1 MKKWRG
7 TTLAALA
14 ALLLLGAAC
23 GNQDTPQQN
32 EADAVQVTDLVAS
45 ETEKPQSQE
54 SEMTQTEANKQVL
67 PKPSFSAS
75 ARPEAVEGQMV
86 TAGVYSLLGAAE
98 VNGRQGVCCENGSY
112 WVSGSASLAKYDE
125 DWNLIAENKD
135 PFKGYDREIS
145 EVYTYEVSSVQ
156 GDAASE

>member
-14 ALLLLGAAC
+14 ALLLFGAAC
-23 GNQDTPQQN
+23 
-32 EADAVQVTDLVAS
+32 S
-45 ETEKPQSQE
+45 SQE
-54 SEMTQTEANKQVL
+54 ASQQTEEDEQVL
-67 PKPSFSAS
+67 PQPSFFAS
-75 ARPEAVEGQMV
+75 ARSEDDEGQMMP
-86 TAGVYSLLGAAE
+86 AGIYSLFGAAE
-98 VNGRQGVCCENGSY
+98 VNGRQGVCCEAGSY
-112 WVSGSASLAKYDE
+112 WVSGSASLAKYDA